1 MAIIAQM
8 ITEAKINNL
17 IRKRDIAIQNKDYD
31 KVWVLNMQIDN
42 HMNRLVTL
50 SY

>member
-1 MAIIAQM
+1 MAFIARI
-8 ITEAKINNL
+8 ITEAKIGRL
-17 IRKRDIAIQNKDYD
+17 IREREYAIANKEYE
-31 KVWVLNMQIDN
+31 KAWVLDMQIKN

>member
-1 MAIIAQM
+1 MAFIAQK

-17 IRKRDIAIQNKDYD
+17 IKKREIALQKKKYE
-31 KVWVLNMQIDN
+31 KVWELNMQIDN